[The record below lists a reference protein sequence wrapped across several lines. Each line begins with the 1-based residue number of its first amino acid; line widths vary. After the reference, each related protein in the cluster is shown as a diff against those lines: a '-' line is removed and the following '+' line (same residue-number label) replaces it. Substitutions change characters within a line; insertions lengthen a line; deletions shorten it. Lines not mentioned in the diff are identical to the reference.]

1 MARPERLEL
10 PTYWFEASRSIR
22 LSYGRVGFIVSSSL
36 GMSSR
41 DTYVEVEVKIVYP
54 GSPQSA
60 RLAIEQ
66 QGYIE
71 VEPRILECDQLF
83 DHHDGQ
89 LKRADQLLRLRR
101 SGSKATVTYKGPSQ
115 RERYKSRE
123 EIEFDVADPDAFE
136 LVLDRL
142 GYLPGF
148 RYEKY
153 RTKFKALSE
162 PGLITIDE
170 APIGVFLE
178 LEGPP
183 AWIDRTATRL
193 GFSSADYSTA
203 SYAALYRN
211 YRMTHPGAGENM
223 TFDAN
228 VPR

>member
-1 MARPERLEL
+1 
-10 PTYWFEASRSIR
+10 
-22 LSYGRVGFIVSSSL
+22 
-36 GMSSR
+36 MSAR
-41 DTYVEVEVKIVYP
+41 DTYVETEVKIVYP
-54 GSPQSA
+54 GSPEAA
-60 RLAIEQ
+60 RLAIERA
-66 QGYIE
+66 GYIE
-71 VEPRILECDQLF
+71 AEPRILESDQLF
-83 DHHDGQ
+83 DQPDGT
-89 LKRADQLLRLRR
+89 LKRSDQLIRLRR

-123 EIEFDVADPDAFE
+123 EIEFDVSDPEAFT

-153 RTKFKALSE
+153 RTKFKAFSE

-183 AWIDRTATRL
+183 AWIDQSAQQL
-193 GFSSADYSTA
+193 GFSAADYSTA
-203 SYAALYRN
+203 SYASLYRE
-211 YRMTHPGAGENM
+211 YRRIHPGAGENM